1 MNTFLLRNLDFE
13 LQEKKILIIIRI
25 NIKITISNGIMVK
38 FPGFSQD
45 GLCGGEKNIELLIII
60 DLSITS
66 KIVGCKIVKI
76 IKY

>member
-1 MNTFLLRNLDFE
+1 
-13 LQEKKILIIIRI
+13 
-25 NIKITISNGIMVK
+25 MVK

>member
-1 MNTFLLRNLDFE
+1 MVYVVV
-13 LQEKKILIIIRI
+13 KK
-25 NIKITISNGIMVK
+25 K
-38 FPGFSQD
+38 
-45 GLCGGEKNIELLIII
+45 IELLIII